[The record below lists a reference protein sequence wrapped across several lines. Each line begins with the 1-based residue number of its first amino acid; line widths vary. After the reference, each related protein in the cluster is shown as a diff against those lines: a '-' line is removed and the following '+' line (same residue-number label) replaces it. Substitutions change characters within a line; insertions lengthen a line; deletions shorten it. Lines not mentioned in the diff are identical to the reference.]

1 MFHHPSC
8 PMTWVSP
15 WAEYPLELSISL
27 SIPLSLPLW
36 TLFGLVLACSRLYLW
51 FGLLTLLCS
60 TGGSG
65 WGEGVGRAG
74 SHFSHHSQP
83 HTPLLPGSISCI
95 WHLGGVCHQ
104 QWGLSLPLSND
115 YAIYEQCAVMPH
127 PPFHIVL
134 HSLLFS
140 NSDKIEDHNRD
151 SWLSP
156 RITTQKLSGDWNLEI
171 FAISCIKHFSLSLI
185 SFRTVWFWREEERF
199 CCWLLYSLKPSLFF
213 IVQKW

>member
-1 MFHHPSC
+1 MFNHPSC

-15 WAEYPLELSISL
+15 WVSPWAEYPLELNISL

-36 TLFGLVLACSRLYLW
+36 TLFGLVLACSRLDLW

-65 WGEGVGRAG
+65 WDEGVGRAG
-74 SHFSHHSQP
+74 SQFSHHSQP

-115 YAIYEQCAVMPH
+115 YAIYEQCAVMSH

-140 NSDKIEDHNRD
+140 NSDKREDHNRD
-151 SWLSP
+151 SRLSP
-156 RITTQKLSGDWNLEI
+156 NTWAWNLSNFLYKTFFSVTNI
-171 FAISCIKHFSLSLI
+171 FQDRVILKGGREVLLLI
-185 SFRTVWFWREEERF
+185 AV
-199 CCWLLYSLKPSLFF
+199 
-213 IVQKW
+213 